1 MSKETG
7 SLASVTGGV
16 FTNRHCRRYTHP
28 VEAMMTSTLAKNLE
42 KLRTASEK
50 ASLDRPE
57 MRAARKK
64 VDAGLKKLEEVAA
77 GRR

>member
-1 MSKETG
+1 
-7 SLASVTGGV
+7 
-16 FTNRHCRRYTHP
+16 
-28 VEAMMTSTLAKNLE
+28 MTSTLAKNLE